1 MLRTGFKNQERELS
15 HILELNRVRENL
27 LVTFLQRLTKAV
39 QMGVT
44 DPEVRH
50 VLIHS
55 LAFENADLEYK
66 KIVGP
71 LKVR

>member
-50 VLIHS
+50 VLIQS
-55 LAFENADLEYK
+55 LTFENAN
-66 KIVGP
+66 
-71 LKVR
+71 